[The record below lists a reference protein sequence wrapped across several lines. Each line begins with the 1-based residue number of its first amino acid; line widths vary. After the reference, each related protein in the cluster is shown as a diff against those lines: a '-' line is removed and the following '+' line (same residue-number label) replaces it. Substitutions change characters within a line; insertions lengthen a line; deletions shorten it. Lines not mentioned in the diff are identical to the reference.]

1 MTRAYRF
8 SARVYRT
15 GCEFQ
20 SGIWMSGNAFGKIF
34 KVTTWGESHGTAVGV
49 VVDGVPA
56 GMPLSEADIQR
67 ELDRR
72 RPGQSILTTPRKER
86 DKVEIL
92 SGVFQGKTLGT
103 PISMLVHNVDVDST
117 PYEAIKT
124 KPRPGHADLAYWLKF
139 GHVDHRGGGR
149 AAARETVGRVAAG
162 AVAKKLLTAH
172 GVDII
177 GHTVEAAGI
186 AVERELSPVEIR
198 KNVEKNPMRCADLKV
213 AGRMKK
219 AVLEAAAEGDS
230 TGGMVEVRAI
240 GAPPGLGDP
249 VFDKL
254 DAELAHALMSV
265 GSVKAVLIGAGCKLA
280 RMRGSEANDPIII
293 KGGKVIMSTNKAGGI
308 LGGISTGM
316 PIVARI
322 AVKPTPSI
330 TKPQRTVD
338 LASMKATEIKL
349 KGRFDPNICPR
360 IVPVAEAMLA
370 LVLAD
375 NMLRAGKINSDRFK

>member
-1 MTRAYRF
+1 
-8 SARVYRT
+8 
-15 GCEFQ
+15 
-20 SGIWMSGNAFGKIF
+20 MSGNTFGKIF
-34 KVTTWGESHGTAVGV
+34 KITTWGESHGTAIGV

-56 GMPLSEADIQR
+56 GMPLSGADIQR
-67 ELDRR
+67 ELNRR
-72 RPGQSILTTPRKER
+72 RPGQSILASPRRES

-103 PISMLVHNVDVDST
+103 PICMLVRNVDVDSAS
-117 PYEAIKT
+117 YEAIKT

-162 AVAKKLLTAH
+162 AIAKKLLAAH
-172 GVDII
+172 NVEIT

-186 AVERELSPVEIR
+186 AVERELSPEEIR

-213 AGRMKK
+213 AERMKE
-219 AVLEAAAEGDS
+219 AVLKAAADGDS
-230 TGGMVEVRAI
+230 TGGMVEVRALDVPA
-240 GAPPGLGDP
+240 GTGNP
-249 VFDKL
+249 VFNKL
-254 DAELAHALMSV
+254 DAEIAHALMSI
-265 GSVKAVLIGAGCKLA
+265 GSVKAVQIGAGCEFA
-280 RMRGSEANDPIII
+280 RMRGSESNDPIVLQGKKII
-293 KGGKVIMSTNKAGGI
+293 TETNKAGGI

-316 PIVARI
+316 PIVAKI
-322 AVKPTPSI
+322 TVKPTPSI

-338 LASMKATEIKL
+338 LAKMEETEIKL

-370 LVLAD
+370 LVIVD
-375 NMLRAGKINSDRFK
+375 HMLRSGKINPDRFK

>member
-1 MTRAYRF
+1 MM
-8 SARVYRT
+8 
-15 GCEFQ
+15 G
-20 SGIWMSGNAFGKIF
+20 GNTFGKIF
-34 KVTTWGESHGTAVGV
+34 RVSTFGESHNVAVGV

-72 RPGQSILTTPRKER
+72 RPGQSILTSPRKER

-103 PISMLVHNVDVDST
+103 PICMLVRNLDVDSV
-117 PYEAIKT
+117 PYEAIKA

-139 GHVDHRGGGR
+139 GHVDYRGGGR

-162 AVAKKLLTAH
+162 AIAKKLLAAH
-172 GVDII
+172 DVEIV

-186 AVERELSPVEIR
+186 VVERELSPDEIR
-198 KNVEKNPMRCADLKV
+198 KNVEKNPMRCADPKV
-213 AGRMKK
+213 ADQMKEAVIK
-219 AVLEAAAEGDS
+219 AVAEGDS
-230 TGGMVEVRAI
+230 TGGVVEVRAL
-240 GAPPGLGDP
+240 GVPAGLGDP

-254 DAELAHALMSV
+254 DAEIAHALMSI
-265 GSVKAVLIGAGCKLA
+265 GSVKAVQIGAGCEFA
-280 RMRGSEANDPIII
+280 RMRGSEANDPIVLHGEKITA
-293 KGGKVIMSTNKAGGI
+293 KTNKAGGV

-316 PIVARI
+316 PIVTRI
-322 AVKPTPSI
+322 TVKPTPSI

-338 LASMKATEIKL
+338 LTQMEETEIEL

-370 LVLAD
+370 LVIVD
-375 NMLRAGKINSDRFK
+375 HMLRSGKIDPDKFE

>member
-1 MTRAYRF
+1 
-8 SARVYRT
+8 
-15 GCEFQ
+15 
-20 SGIWMSGNAFGKIF
+20 MSGNTFGKIL
-34 KVTTWGESHGTAVGV
+34 KITTWGESHGTAIGV

-72 RPGQSILTTPRKER
+72 RPAQSILTSPRKES

-103 PISMLVHNVDVDST
+103 PICMLVHNVDVDSA

-124 KPRPGHADLAYWLKF
+124 KPRPGHADLSHWLKF

-162 AVAKKLLTAH
+162 AIAKKLLAAH
-172 GVDII
+172 GVEIL
-177 GHTVEAAGI
+177 GHTVEAAGM
-186 AVERELSPVEIR
+186 AVERELSPEEIR

-213 AGRMKK
+213 AERMKE
-219 AVLEAAAEGDS
+219 AVLKAAADGDS
-230 TGGMVEVRAI
+230 TGGTVEVRALGVPAGI
-240 GAPPGLGDP
+240 GNP

-254 DAELAHALMSV
+254 DAEIAHALMSI
-265 GSVKAVLIGAGCKLA
+265 GSVKAVQIGVGCEFA
-280 RMRGSEANDPIII
+280 RMRGSEANDPVVLR
-293 KGGKVIMSTNKAGGI
+293 GGKIITETNNAGGI

-316 PIVARI
+316 PII
-322 AVKPTPSI
+322 AKITVKPTPSI

-338 LASMKATEIKL
+338 LAKMEEAEIKL

-370 LVLAD
+370 LVIVD
-375 NMLRAGKINSDRFK
+375 HMLLSGKINPDRFK